1 MKFFIA
7 TKNAHKV
14 IEFKRILEPMGI
26 EVLCESDLGFDLTDV
41 EEDGTTFEENALI
54 KASAACEQT
63 GYVSL
68 ADDSGLCVDALGG
81 APGIFS
87 ARYCGVHGND
97 KENNRKL
104 LRELDGV
111 PFDERTARFVSAVAC
126 VFPDGRKFTVTGKCE
141 GKIDFEEKG
150 ENGFGYDPLFVGEIG
165 CFGLATAEQKDSV
178 SHRGRALKQL
188 REELKNYI

>member
-26 EVLCESDLGFDLTDV
+26 EVICESDLDFPLEDV
-41 EEDGTTFEENALI
+41 EENGTTFEENAII
-54 KASAACEQT
+54 KAAAACEQT
-63 GYVSL
+63 GFVSL
-68 ADDSGLCVDALGG
+68 ADDSGLCVDALDG

-87 ARYCGVHGND
+87 ARYSGVHGDD

-111 PFDERTARFVSAVAC
+111 PMEKRTARFVSAVAC

-141 GKIDFEEKG
+141 GHIDFEEKG
-150 ENGFGYDPLFVGEIG
+150 QNGFGYDPLFIGEIG
-165 CFGLATAEQKDSV
+165 CFGLASGEEKDKV
-178 SHRGRALKQL
+178 SHRGKALKML
-188 REELKNYI
+188 RDELKNYI

>member
-26 EVLCESDLGFDLTDV
+26 EVLCESDLPFSLPDV
-41 EEDGTTFEENALI
+41 EEDGTTFEENATI
-54 KASAACEQT
+54 KAAFACEKT
-63 GYVSL
+63 GMVSL
-68 ADDSGLCVDALGG
+68 ADDSGLCVDALDG

-87 ARYCGVHGND
+87 ARYSGVHGDD

-104 LRELDGV
+104 LRELEGV
-111 PFDERTARFVSAVAC
+111 PYEKRTARFVSAVAC

-141 GKIDFEEKG
+141 GHIDFEEKG

-165 CFGLATAEQKDSV
+165 CFGLASGEEKDKV
-178 SHRGRALKQL
+178 SHRGKALVML
-188 REELKNYI
+188 RDELKNYI

>member
-104 LRELDGV
+104 LRELEGV

>member
-26 EVLCESDLGFDLTDV
+26 EVLCESDLGFDLIDV

-87 ARYCGVHGND
+87 ARYCGEHGND

>member
-26 EVLCESDLGFDLTDV
+26 EVLCESDLGFDLIDV

-87 ARYCGVHGND
+87 ARYCGEHGND

-104 LRELDGV
+104 LRELEGV

>member
-26 EVLCESDLGFDLTDV
+26 EVLCESDLSFSLPDV

-68 ADDSGLCVDALGG
+68 ADDSGLCVDALDG
-81 APGIFS
+81 APGIYS
-87 ARYCGVHGND
+87 ARYSGVHGDD
-97 KENNRKL
+97 KENNKKL
-104 LRELDGV
+104 LRELQGV
-111 PFDERTARFVSAVAC
+111 PFEKRTARFVSAVAC

-141 GKIDFEEKG
+141 GNIDFEEHG

-165 CFGLATAEQKDSV
+165 NFGLATAAQKDSV
-178 SHRGRALKQL
+178 SHRGKALLML
-188 REELKNYI
+188 RDELKKYI

>member
-26 EVLCESDLGFDLTDV
+26 EVLCESDLGFSLEDV

-54 KASAACEQT
+54 KANAACRQT

-87 ARYCGVHGND
+87 ARYCGEHGND
-97 KENNRKL
+97 AENNKKL
-104 LRELDGV
+104 LAELADV
-111 PFDERTARFVSAVAC
+111 PSEARTARFVSAVAC
-126 VFPDGRKFTVTGKCE
+126 VFPDGRSFTVTGKCE
-141 GKIDFEEKG
+141 GKIDFEERG
-150 ENGFGYDPLFVGEIG
+150 ENGFGYDPLFIGEIG
-165 CFGLATAEQKDSV
+165 PFGLATAEQKDSV
-178 SHRGRALKQL
+178 SHRGQALRLL
-188 REELKNYI
+188 REELKKYI

>member
-141 GKIDFEEKG
+141 GKIDFEERG

-178 SHRGRALKQL
+178 SHRGRALKKL

>member
-1 MKFFIA
+1 VKFFIA

-26 EVLCESDLGFDLTDV
+26 EVLCERDLPFSLPDV
-41 EEDGTTFEENALI
+41 EEDGTTFEENATI
-54 KASAACEQT
+54 KAAFACEKT
-63 GYVSL
+63 GMVSL
-68 ADDSGLCVDALGG
+68 ADDSGLCVDALDG

-87 ARYCGVHGND
+87 ARYSGVHGDD

-104 LRELDGV
+104 LRELEGV
-111 PFDERTARFVSAVAC
+111 PYEKRTARFVSAVAC

-141 GKIDFEEKG
+141 GHIDFEEKG

-165 CFGLATAEQKDSV
+165 CFGLASGEEKDKV
-178 SHRGRALKQL
+178 SHRGKALVML
-188 REELKNYI
+188 RDELKNYI

>member
-26 EVLCESDLGFDLTDV
+26 EVLCERDLDFELQDV
-41 EEDGTTFEENALI
+41 EENGTTFEENAII
-54 KASAACEQT
+54 KAAAACEQT
-63 GYVSL
+63 GFVSL
-68 ADDSGLCVDALGG
+68 ADDSGLCVDALNG

-87 ARYCGVHGND
+87 ARYSGVHGDD

-104 LRELDGV
+104 LRELEGV
-111 PFDERTARFVSAVAC
+111 PMDKRTARFVSAVAC

-141 GKIDFEEKG
+141 GHIDFEEKG
-150 ENGFGYDPLFVGEIG
+150 ENGFGYDPLFIGEIG
-165 CFGLATAEQKDSV
+165 CFGLASGEEKDKV
-178 SHRGRALKQL
+178 SHRGKALKML
-188 REELKNYI
+188 RDELKNYI

>member
-26 EVLCESDLGFDLTDV
+26 EVLCERDLPFSLPDV
-41 EEDGTTFEENALI
+41 EEDGTTFEENATI
-54 KASAACEQT
+54 KAAFACEKT
-63 GYVSL
+63 GMVSL
-68 ADDSGLCVDALGG
+68 ADDSGLCVDALDG

-87 ARYCGVHGND
+87 ARYSGVHGDD

-104 LRELDGV
+104 LRELEGV
-111 PFDERTARFVSAVAC
+111 PYEKRTARFVSAVAC

-141 GKIDFEEKG
+141 GHIDFEEKG

-165 CFGLATAEQKDSV
+165 CFGLASGEEKDKV
-178 SHRGRALKQL
+178 SHRGKALVML
-188 REELKNYI
+188 RDELKNYI

>member
-26 EVLCESDLGFDLTDV
+26 EVLCERDLPFSLPDV
-41 EEDGTTFEENALI
+41 EEDGTTFEENATI
-54 KASAACEQT
+54 KAAFACEKT
-63 GYVSL
+63 GMVSL
-68 ADDSGLCVDALGG
+68 ADDSGLCVDALDG

-87 ARYCGVHGND
+87 ARYSGVHGDD

-104 LRELDGV
+104 LRELQGV
-111 PFDERTARFVSAVAC
+111 PYEKRTARFVSAVAC
-126 VFPDGRKFTVTGKCE
+126 VFPDGRKFTVIGKCE
-141 GKIDFEEKG
+141 GHIDFEEKG

-165 CFGLATAEQKDSV
+165 CFGLASGEEKDKV
-178 SHRGRALKQL
+178 SHRGKALVML
-188 REELKNYI
+188 RDELKNYI

>member
-26 EVLCESDLGFDLTDV
+26 EVLCERDLDFELQDV
-41 EEDGTTFEENALI
+41 EENGTTFEENAII
-54 KASAACEQT
+54 KAAAACEQT
-63 GYVSL
+63 GFVSL
-68 ADDSGLCVDALGG
+68 ADDSGLCVDALNG

-87 ARYCGVHGND
+87 ARYSGVHGDD

-104 LRELDGV
+104 LRELEGV
-111 PFDERTARFVSAVAC
+111 PMEKRTARFVSAVAC

-141 GKIDFEEKG
+141 GHIDFEEKG
-150 ENGFGYDPLFVGEIG
+150 ENGFGYDPLFIGEIG
-165 CFGLATAEQKDSV
+165 CFGLASGEEKDKV
-178 SHRGRALKQL
+178 SHRGKALKML
-188 REELKNYI
+188 RDELKNYI

>member
-7 TKNAHKV
+7 TKHAHKV

-26 EVLCESDLGFDLTDV
+26 EVICESDLSFSLPDV
-41 EEDGTTFEENALI
+41 EEDGTTFEENATI
-54 KASAACEQT
+54 KAAFACEKT
-63 GYVSL
+63 GLVSL

-87 ARYCGVHGND
+87 ARYSGIHGDD

-104 LRELDGV
+104 LRELEGV
-111 PFDERTARFVSAVAC
+111 PFEKRTARFVSAVAC

-141 GKIDFEEKG
+141 GHIDFEEKG
-150 ENGFGYDPLFVGEIG
+150 ENGFGYDPLFIGEIG
-165 CFGLATAEQKDSV
+165 CFGLASGEEKDKV
-178 SHRGRALKQL
+178 SHRGKALALL

>member
-26 EVLCESDLGFDLTDV
+26 EVLCESDLSFSLPDV

-54 KASAACEQT
+54 KASVACEQT

-68 ADDSGLCVDALGG
+68 ADDSGLCVDALDG
-81 APGIFS
+81 APGIYS
-87 ARYCGVHGND
+87 ARYSGVHGDD
-97 KENNRKL
+97 KENNKKL
-104 LRELDGV
+104 LRELQGV
-111 PFDERTARFVSAVAC
+111 PFEKRTARFVSAVAC

-141 GKIDFEEKG
+141 GNIDFEEHG

-165 CFGLATAEQKDSV
+165 NFGLATAAQKDSV
-178 SHRGRALKQL
+178 SHRGKALVML
-188 REELKNYI
+188 RDELKKYI